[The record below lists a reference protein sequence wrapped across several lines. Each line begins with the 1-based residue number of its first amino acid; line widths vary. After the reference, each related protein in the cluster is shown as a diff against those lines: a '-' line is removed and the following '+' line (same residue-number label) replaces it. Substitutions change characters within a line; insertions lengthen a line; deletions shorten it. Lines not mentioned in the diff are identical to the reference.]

1 MVPKKYYGELD
12 ILKITWK
19 NSSLYLFHIEYVLRK
34 YMLFQF
40 NIQVESAN
48 HLWYTEVCSTQEGVT
63 KSTYPLDIF
72 DSDLLCKENLSTNF
86 LFESSWGR
94 QKKNTFFLRVALQAK
109 VAQNTAYFIPY
120 STTFVW

>member
-1 MVPKKYYGELD
+1 MEEFLP
-12 ILKITWK
+12 
-19 NSSLYLFHIEYVLRK
+19 LFISCVKYVLRK
-34 YMLFQF
+34 YKLFQF

-48 HLWYTEVCSTQEGVT
+48 HLWYPEEVCSSTQEGVT

-94 QKKNTFFLRVALQAK
+94 QKKNTFF
-109 VAQNTAYFIPY
+109 
-120 STTFVW
+120 

>member
-1 MVPKKYYGELD
+1 MENWIY
-12 ILKITWK
+12 LKSHGRIPPYIYFMCK
-19 NSSLYLFHIEYVLRK
+19 VRVLRK

-48 HLWYTEVCSTQEGVT
+48 HLWYPEVKYVRSTQEGVT

-94 QKKNTFFLRVALQAK
+94 QKKNTFFLRVALWAK
-109 VAQNTAYFIPY
+109 VVQNTAYLYLI
-120 STTFVW
+120 